1 MIVLIHSGDRILLA
15 QGKHYAGSFYSLIAG
30 YLEIGE
36 SLEQAVCREALEEA
50 GVYASTGSACS
61 SKKRHVSAVLTAMGI
76 PADRAEWAL
85 RFSLCPYTTEEEID
99 YAAKVAGEKY
109 EILKKFQRR

>member
-1 MIVLIHSGDRILLA
+1 MKLTTKQLTL
-15 QGKHYAGSFYSLIAG
+15 
-30 YLEIGE
+30 
-36 SLEQAVCREALEEA
+36 C
-50 GVYASTGSACS
+50 
-61 SKKRHVSAVLTAMGI
+61 AVLTAMGI

-99 YAAKVAGEKY
+99 YAAKGAGDKY

>member
-1 MIVLIHSGDRILLA
+1 
-15 QGKHYAGSFYSLIAG
+15 
-30 YLEIGE
+30 
-36 SLEQAVCREALEEA
+36 
-50 GVYASTGSACS
+50 
-61 SKKRHVSAVLTAMGI
+61 MGI